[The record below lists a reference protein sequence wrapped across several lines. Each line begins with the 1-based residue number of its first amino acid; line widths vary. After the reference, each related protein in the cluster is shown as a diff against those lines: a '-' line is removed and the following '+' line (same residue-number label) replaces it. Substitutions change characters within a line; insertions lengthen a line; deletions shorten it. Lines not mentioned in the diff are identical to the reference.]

1 MIKDY
6 EKNNAKTKIFGKSC
20 KFLVIENPP
29 VPGFYEQISNIKIIP
44 FIQETQHKA
53 LKLTPIT
60 TPQT

>member
-1 MIKDY
+1 M
-6 EKNNAKTKIFGKSC
+6 
-20 KFLVIENPP
+20 IENPP

-60 TPQT
+60 TPQTKPSDNEPSLSQCLQELS